1 MNERTI
7 RRLQER
13 LRLIAQYGK
22 NMPVETVDGIYG
34 EDTANAVRAFQQLF
48 GLTPTGEMNYETW
61 TVLDEVYA
69 LVLEKTSPPIPIDVF
84 ADGDFVLKKG
94 DESPLVVILEI
105 MLNTLAEAFDNL
117 IKVQPTG
124 KYGEGH
130 SKAVSYLQS
139 INSIEPSGEV
149 DKLTWN
155 VLSRLYNGLNGQVR

>member
-69 LVLEKTSPPIPIDVF
+69 LVLEKTSPPIPLEVF
-84 ADGDFVLKKG
+84 PDGDFVLKKG